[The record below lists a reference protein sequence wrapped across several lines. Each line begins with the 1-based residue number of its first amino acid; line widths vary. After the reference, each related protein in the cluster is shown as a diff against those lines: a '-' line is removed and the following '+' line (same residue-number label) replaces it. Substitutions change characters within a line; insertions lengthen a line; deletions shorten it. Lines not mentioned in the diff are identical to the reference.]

1 MQAMFDIHYN
11 TQKRWCLVP
20 PQCLIIIRELYF
32 RLRTEGAGHGG
43 HAVQQRGGRGE
54 GGGVEA
60 EGQGEAGPRPEV
72 GQHGTPQQPRT
83 LAITS
88 SPPPYRHRLPLQGDI
103 GQWRSSDGND

>member
-1 MQAMFDIHYN
+1 MCQWLSGRVLRVLNFPY
-11 TQKRWCLVP
+11 QLVFR
-20 PQCLIIIRELYF
+20 LSYF

-83 LAITS
+83 LATTS
-88 SPPPYRHRLPLQGDI
+88 SPPPYRHRLLLQRAT
-103 GQWRSSDGND
+103 GQRCSSDGKD